1 MRSRRV
7 LMVCLGNICRSPV
20 AQACMESE
28 LLGRFGPDHGWFVDS
43 AGTSAQHQGEHP
55 DLRSQASARKH
66 SLEISHQCSRP
77 IERLDFERFDH
88 ILVMDRS
95 NLKNVL
101 ALSPDPKVSLVLE
114 ASFPGEQR
122 EVPDPYFGGE
132 QGFELVVQLLQQA
145 CRDWLEQW
153 LREERSI

>member
-1 MRSRRV
+1 
-7 LMVCLGNICRSPV
+7 
-20 AQACMESE
+20 
-28 LLGRFGPDHGWFVDS
+28 
-43 AGTSAQHQGEHP
+43 
-55 DLRSQASARKH
+55 
-66 SLEISHQCSRP
+66 
-77 IERLDFERFDH
+77 
-88 ILVMDRS
+88 MDRS

-101 ALSPDPKVSLVLE
+101 ALGSDPKVSLVLE

-153 LREERSI
+153 LREEHSI

>member
-1 MRSRRV
+1 
-7 LMVCLGNICRSPV
+7 
-20 AQACMESE
+20 MESE
-28 LLGRFGPDHGWFVDS
+28 LLERFGPNHGWFVDS

-66 SLEISHQCSRP
+66 GLEISHQCSRP
-77 IERLDFERFDH
+77 IERADFGRFDH
-88 ILVMDRS
+88 ILVMDRT

-101 ALSPDPKVSLVLE
+101 ALSPEPKVSLVLE

-145 CRDWLEQW
+145 CRDWLDQW
-153 LREERSI
+153 AHEEHSI

>member
-1 MRSRRV
+1 
-7 LMVCLGNICRSPV
+7 
-20 AQACMESE
+20 
-28 LLGRFGPDHGWFVDS
+28 
-43 AGTSAQHQGEHP
+43 
-55 DLRSQASARKH
+55 
-66 SLEISHQCSRP
+66 
-77 IERLDFERFDH
+77 
-88 ILVMDRS
+88 MDRS

-101 ALSPDPKVSLVLE
+101 ALNPDPKVSLVLE